1 MDYPIIPLD
10 QLKELEKELVAFLIV
25 HGIDGDLWKSI
36 NEENPE
42 KAMQLVQLFSN
53 TVWEKIADQTT
64 AMKRMSANETTFI
77 RIGTEEGFLLNV
89 QNNDG
94 KLTVHTGKKSVDGNR
109 REQVIELLTQG
120 FERISSEEF
129 SEALKNFLPEKSVK
143 T

>member
-1 MDYPIIPLD
+1 
-10 QLKELEKELVAFLIV
+10 
-25 HGIDGDLWKSI
+25 
-36 NEENPE
+36 
-42 KAMQLVQLFSN
+42 
-53 TVWEKIADQTT
+53 
-64 AMKRMSANETTFI
+64 MSANETTFI